1 MKRFFVLTIVFVCLF
16 ALTACRDR
24 EWPTRNITIVVS
36 AGAGGGTDLGNRT
49 LGAAMEEF
57 LGTGINVVNN
67 TGGGGG
73 AAAEQVFSARHDG
86 YMWLGFFEGIFSN
99 AVLGTHHGNSEHWDY
114 FILGGTPGI
123 MSVAEDSPFRTAGD
137 VIQAMRNNPGGV
149 RLAASSVGTIWDIK
163 STLLGQAAGV
173 TYTFMPYPGS
183 IPSILA
189 MIAGEVDVV
198 ITGLGEQVEFL
209 EAGRLR
215 PLAMIEL
222 YSMRVPGFDHEVSS
236 ILHYVPEM
244 ANFLPVHQTI
254 GFAIP
259 RATPA
264 DAREKITDA
273 FVRAMQSERVQA
285 YSRSHFVALSGAHGA
300 EAREI
305 ARRMESTLGWIMY
318 DRGVAAVSPAALN
331 IPRP

>member
-114 FILGGTPGI
+114 FIH
-123 MSVAEDSPFRTAGD
+123 SVLSFVTASKSK
-137 VIQAMRNNPGGV
+137 QY
-149 RLAASSVGTIWDIK
+149 AAAVSKSLSIYIK
-163 STLLGQAAGV
+163 
-173 TYTFMPYPGS
+173 
-183 IPSILA
+183 I
-189 MIAGEVDVV
+189 MIAGTS
-198 ITGLGEQVEFL
+198 ITLKTVSL
-209 EAGRLR
+209 
-215 PLAMIEL
+215 LAKFIL
-222 YSMRVPGFDHEVSS
+222 YTTFFKLLLKS
-236 ILHYVPEM
+236 
-244 ANFLPVHQTI
+244 
-254 GFAIP
+254 
-259 RATPA
+259 
-264 DAREKITDA
+264 
-273 FVRAMQSERVQA
+273 
-285 YSRSHFVALSGAHGA
+285 
-300 EAREI
+300 
-305 ARRMESTLGWIMY
+305 
-318 DRGVAAVSPAALN
+318 
-331 IPRP
+331 